1 MNTSASRTPNAKKVE
16 LEREQASQE
25 RQLEAAAQRKVR
37 AAAKERDEAHAEVL
51 NLRKERLLER
61 LFLDA
66 DGRAGGDN
74 RGSFFEIF
82 QKQVG
87 SEFRLTT
94 GSNGRDVLEP
104 IDSKGN
110 VLLGDHGNL
119 DAASHVETLR
129 AHPVSGFLFNQR
141 GGLGPA
147 TVIAEFDG
155 NGQATNLQSMS
166 ASELYLASYARKP
179 AGPRG

>member
-1 MNTSASRTPNAKKVE
+1 MPP
-16 LEREQASQE
+16 L
-25 RQLEAAAQRKVR
+25 AQRKVR
-37 AAAKERDEAHAEVL
+37 AAAKERDEAQAEVL

-66 DGRAGGDN
+66 DGRAGDDN

-82 QKQVG
+82 HKQVG
-87 SEFRLTT
+87 SKFRLTT

-110 VLLGDHGNL
+110 VLLGDQGHL

-129 AHPVSGFLFNQR
+129 THPVLGFLFNQR
-141 GGLGPA
+141 GGWA
-147 TVIAEFDG
+147 
-155 NGQATNLQSMS
+155 Q
-166 ASELYLASYARKP
+166 R
-179 AGPRG
+179 R